1 MTTLIEKNFL
11 EVIQKIENVLALWR
25 RRNLSLIGKITIFK
39 TLAFSKIIFISYLS
53 YVPNP
58 IIKKLEKIK
67 KEFIWNGKR
76 PKVKHSALL
85 GDVTMMKVV

>member
-1 MTTLIEKNFL
+1 M
-11 EVIQKIENVLALWR
+11 IQKIENVLALWR
-25 RRNLSLIGKITIFK
+25 WRNLSLIGKITIFK

-53 YVPNP
+53 YVPNS
-58 IIKKLEKIK
+58 IIEKLEKIK

-85 GDVTMMKVV
+85 GDYEEGGLKDIDIKAKI